1 MAEAKS
7 KAKTKTDSSAGT
19 GTQIRW
25 KTDNMKNTYS
35 NVCNVTSTRE
45 EVVFLFGINEA
56 WERGQKE
63 LEIELTDRIIMSP
76 FGAKRLHQLLGN
88 LLGEYES
95 RYGDLSV
102 DAQSSPDITK
112 N

>member
-1 MAEAKS
+1 MAQAGKD
-7 KAKTKTDSSAGT
+7 KAKAASTNQS

-88 LLGEYES
+88 LLGEYET
-95 RYGDLSV
+95 RYGPLVVEQSPT
-102 DAQSSPDITK
+102 DAAA

>member
-1 MAEAKS
+1 MATSGKG
-7 KAKTKTDSSAGT
+7 KTKQAEAGT
-19 GTQIRW
+19 GTQIQW
-25 KTDNMKNTYS
+25 KTDNLKNTYS

-45 EVVFLFGINEA
+45 EVVFLFGINQA

-76 FGAKRLHQLLGN
+76 FGAKRLQQLLGN
-88 LLGEYES
+88 LLDEYET
-95 RYGDLSV
+95 RYGPLSADPQPTGV
-102 DAQSSPDITK
+102 TK